1 MNSIDNIESNEIRE
15 IENKLTD
22 ITVKKKRG
30 RKRKNENVLIE
41 ENKNRNKYFI
51 DLTKDLESKELINNL
66 INQAN
71 KKDFG
76 RKIDLKDLIIFA
88 LPKLNIKDLER
99 IQENTLS
106 PIDKLRRAHVDY
118 NQKNQIQLSFNEFLI
133 KKTGI
138 SWVEFSNTTF
148 IPIF

>member
-138 SWVEFSNTTF
+138 S
-148 IPIF
+148 

>member
-15 IENKLTD
+15 MENKLTD
-22 ITVKKKRG
+22 ITIKKKRG

-66 INQAN
+66 IDQAN

-76 RKIDLKDLIIFA
+76 RKIDLRDLIIFA

-99 IQENTLS
+99 IQENSLS

-138 SWVEFSNTTF
+138 S
-148 IPIF
+148 